1 MTAPEPQAVPDQVAV
16 IGMACRLP
24 GARNVDEFWRNLREG
39 VESISFFSDKEL
51 LAAGLDAAM
60 LRDPRHVRA
69 APVLDGIE
77 WFDAGL
83 FNFSPRQAELTDP
96 QQRLFIECAWEAL
109 EHAGYDPATYDG
121 AIGVYAGSILSNY
134 LLFNLYPVLG
144 FVGIVGDAQTII
156 ANDKDY
162 LPTLVSYKLNLRGPS
177 VGVQTA
183 CSTSLVAV
191 HLACQSLLNG
201 ECDMALAGG
210 VAVRV
215 PQKSGY
221 FYQEG
226 GLMSPDG
233 HCRPFDVQGQGMVY
247 GSGLGVV
254 VLKRLAD
261 ALAEGDHVE
270 AVIRGSAINND
281 GALRVSFTAPGEDG
295 QAEVIAEALSVA
307 QVEPET
313 ISYIEAHGTGTPIGD
328 PIEIAALSRV
338 FCASMKAKGS
348 CAIGSVKSNVG
359 HLEAAAGIAS
369 LIKSILALKH
379 KQLPPSLNFS
389 QPNPRIDFAAGPFYV
404 NTQLAEWKADGHPR
418 RTGVSSFGIGGT
430 NAHVVLEESP
440 DASPSGPSRPWQ
452 LLTLSAKT
460 TSALD
465 TISSNLLAHLK
476 QHLELN
482 LADVA
487 YTLKLG
493 RAAMT
498 HRQMLVC
505 RDVQDA
511 IAALEACTPDRVL
524 RASMGNAAPRM
535 TFVLREFEVCTNT
548 GRALYQV
555 EPAFRERVDECAE
568 LLKLHL
574 GLDLRSALYPSALSL
589 RDPKGRSNLKRL
601 DGPNGDPLRP
611 LLALPALCVIEYAL
625 ASLWM
630 DWNIQPQAMTSHGA
644 GELVA
649 ACLAGVFSLK
659 DALMLAAARGKLIE
673 QFPGGIEAA
682 SLPSEAHS
690 LVRLLDSIP
699 LREPRIACV
708 SARTGESLAAAQAT
722 DRKYWLARLTRAEIA
737 SGASR
742 PRNDTSFGA
751 LTVEFD
757 PNQDQAQWLST
768 LGQLWL
774 NGAAVNWRAFYAH
787 EARRRV
793 ILPTYPFERQRYWIE
808 PKPMSGAGALTALP
822 TLHARSNLSTPY
834 IAPRDETEYKI
845 AAIWQSVLGIEPIG
859 VHDNFF
865 ELGGQS
871 LWAVQLVARLREE
884 FRVEL
889 PVSSLLTEAPTV
901 AGMAQA
907 IAQRD
912 ADGAVPAS
920 AVPALPAIRP
930 SPEERHQPFP
940 LTDLQ
945 QAYWVG
951 RGGTF
956 ELGNVSCHG
965 YAEFDSDAL
974 DLDRF
979 IRAWHRLI
987 ERQHM
992 LRMIVLPDGRQQILE
1007 LVPPYKIEVLDL
1019 RGYDPA
1025 EAEAQLA
1032 AIRERMSHQVL
1043 PAEQWP
1049 LFELRV
1055 TRLDDR
1061 CSRIHLSMDALITDG
1076 YSFRILAHEFNQLY
1090 AHPEIEL
1097 SPLELSFREYV
1108 LGELALRE
1116 SELYRR
1122 SLEYWQSR
1130 LPNLPPAPELPFA
1143 KSLSAVAH
1151 PRFQRRK
1158 AVLPAEAWQ
1167 RLKARARQSSL
1178 TPSGVVLAAYAE
1190 VLACWSKSQRFT
1202 INVPRFNRLPL
1213 HPQANDI
1220 TGEFASFTLLE
1231 VDFLQPG
1238 SFDAHARRVQAQLWQ
1253 DMGYQYVSGVHL
1265 LRELGQIHG
1274 QPPGA
1279 AVMPVVFTSMLVLD
1293 SLATGPAP
1301 WAALGTEVYGIT
1313 QTPQVCLDMQV
1324 LEQDEALHFNWDAV
1338 EELYPAGLLDDM
1350 FDALCRLLER
1360 LAQDESAWKQPGR
1373 PPLPLTQ
1380 FEQRASL
1387 RNNAAPIP
1395 DKLAHELFAERVAAQ
1410 PEQVALVTSTRQ
1422 FTYADVYRRSTRIG
1436 RKLRQAG
1443 ARPNMLIAVVMEKG
1457 WEQVVGVMGAV
1468 MSGAAYLPIDP
1479 EVPPERFHHLIESGE
1494 VELALTQARLD
1505 GRLDWPEGVQR
1516 FCVDVEDEW
1525 AGISDEPVSR
1535 AQTLDDLLYVIYTSG
1550 STGLPKGAMITQRG
1564 LVNAVIQTNER
1575 FGVGSSDRILAV
1587 TALYHDMSVYDVFGL
1602 LAVGGAVV
1610 MPDAEARLDPAHWSA
1625 LMLREQVTLWNS
1637 VPALMEAL
1645 LDHAER
1651 QPGLLPPTLRFAFL
1665 GGDWIPVTAPERLRA
1680 LVPGAQV
1687 VSVGGPTETTLWNI
1701 WYPVERVD
1709 PAWKS
1714 IPYGKP
1720 IANARYYVLSESL
1733 EECPT
1738 WAPGEMCC
1746 AGVGVALGYWRD
1758 PVRTQERFVQHPRTG
1773 ERLYRTGDV
1782 GRLLPDGNLEFLGR
1796 VDLQIKLMGY
1806 RIEPGEIEAA
1816 LCQHPNVRTA
1826 VVSIVQDDRGH
1837 KRLAAHIVPH
1847 HMPETAESLTSELRE
1862 FAQGKLPRQMIPSD
1876 FLLLDALPLT
1886 PNGKVDRKAL
1896 ARLADTHR
1904 ADAEFVEPRT
1914 ATEKKLASIWQEVL
1928 QVERVSVHDNFF
1940 NLGGNSLLITSLAS
1954 RIRTAF
1960 QIELALPRLFVRPT
1974 VAGLAQIVEEAQAA
1988 GLSSSAAVT
1997 FDDFERGIV
2006 SLQRLNE
2013 VDGRLEDNLRE
2024 DEQSQLAA
2032 RLVQQGLA
2040 LWAEG
2045 GDMCYW
2051 GPKGLLTP
2059 TLRQEL
2065 LEHKS
2070 EIVALLGEGQ
2080 KHTPLSFA
2088 QQRMWLM
2095 DQLMPGNPFYN
2106 LSIALRLAGPLC
2118 AEALERAI
2126 GEIVRRHEALRTTF
2140 RALAG
2145 QPAQVI
2151 ALKAYGRL
2159 NVIDLTARPEQERKL
2174 QVRRQYADEA
2184 RRPFDLARGPL
2195 FRAALARLS
2204 PDEHILILTMHHIVA
2219 DGWSL
2224 GVFIRELAALYAA
2237 YAAGQP
2243 SSLPDLAFQYSDY
2256 TLWQRHH
2263 LKPETVEAQL
2273 AYWRKQLADT
2283 AELKLPTDRPR
2294 PPIPTYRGATHFME
2308 FPKRLIDPL
2317 AALGQQTGA
2326 TLFMVMLAAFTTL
2339 LHRYAGQDDI
2349 VIGCPTANRS
2359 RAEIEGLMGFFVS
2372 TQVIRADCSGSP
2384 TFRELLS
2391 RVRQVCVEA
2400 YANQDAPFE
2409 KVVAELHPDRDLS
2422 RNPLFQVVLA
2432 LQNPLIEKLP
2442 AGDVIFSP
2450 DEFDTAA
2457 VRFDLEWHIWESPV
2471 GMQGAFVYSVDL
2483 FEPATIER
2491 MAGHLQ
2497 VLLEG
2502 IVANPD
2508 RKLAELP
2515 LLTLAEQQQLLM
2527 GTNPRRRKRQEE

>member
-1 MTAPEPQAVPDQVAV
+1 MTPPEPEAAPDQIAV

-39 VESISFFSDKEL
+39 VESISFFSDEEL
-51 LAAGLDAAM
+51 LAAGLDTAM
-60 LRDPRHVRA
+60 MRDPRHVRA
-69 APVLDGIE
+69 APVLDDIE
-77 WFDAGL
+77 LFDAGL

-144 FVGIVGDAQTII
+144 FVGIAGDAQIII

-215 PQKSGY
+215 PQRSGY

-233 HCRPFDVQGQGMVY
+233 HCRPFDARGQGMVY
-247 GSGLGVV
+247 GSGLGIV

-261 ALAEGDHVE
+261 ALADGDHVE

-295 QAEVIAEALSVA
+295 QADVIAEALSVA

-338 FCASMKAKGS
+338 FRASTQAKS
-348 CAIGSVKSNVG
+348 LCAIGSVKSNVG

-369 LIKSILALKH
+369 LIKAILALKH

-389 QPNPRIDFAAGPFYV
+389 HPNLRIDFDNSPFYV
-404 NTQLAEWKADGHPR
+404 NTRLAEWKANGHPR
-418 RTGVSSFGIGGT
+418 RAGVSSFGIGGT

-440 DASPSGPSRPWQ
+440 DTPPSSPSRPWQ
-452 LLTLSAKT
+452 LLVLSAKT
-460 TSALD
+460 ATALD
-465 TISSNLLAHLK
+465 TVSSNLLQHLK
-476 QHLELN
+476 QHPELN
-482 LADVA
+482 LADAA
-487 YTLKLG
+487 YTLKVG
-493 RAAMT
+493 RAAMA

-505 RDVQDA
+505 RDVNDA
-511 IAALEACTPDRVL
+511 IAALEVRAPDRVL
-524 RASMGNAAPRM
+524 CASVGNAAPRV
-535 TFVLREFEVCTNT
+535 TFAFREYEMRANT
-548 GRALYQV
+548 GLELYQA
-555 EPAFRERVDECAE
+555 EPVFCERVDECAE
-568 LLKLHL
+568 LLKPHL
-574 GLDLRSALYPSALSL
+574 GLDLRGVLYPQPKVEQSL
-589 RDPKGRSNLKRL
+589 RPS
-601 DGPNGDPLRP
+601 
-611 LLALPALCVIEYAL
+611 LALPALCVIEYAL
-625 ASLWM
+625 AGLWM
-630 DWNIQPQAMTSHGA
+630 EWDIQPQAMIGHGT

-659 DALMLAAARGKLIE
+659 DALALAAARGRLIE
-673 QFPGGIEAA
+673 QFPGGIEA
-682 SLPSEAHS
+682 SSQPSEAHR
-690 LVRLLDSIP
+690 LVRLLESIQ
-699 LREPRIACV
+699 LHEPQIACV
-708 SARTGESLAAAQAT
+708 SARTGEQLTVTQAT
-722 DRKYWLARLTRAEIA
+722 ERKYWLSRLTCADQGAPALAGQARLPTQVGI
-737 SGASR
+737 
-742 PRNDTSFGA
+742 PFI
-751 LTVEFD
+751 VELD
-757 PNQDQAQWLST
+757 PNQDQAQLLNT

-774 NGAAVNWRAFYAH
+774 NGVAVNWRAFYAQ
-787 EARRRV
+787 ETRRRV

-808 PKPMSGAGALTALP
+808 PGPVSGAGAVTVLP
-822 TLHARSNLSTPY
+822 TLHARSNLSTQY
-834 IAPRDETEYKI
+834 VAPRDETESRI

-884 FRVEL
+884 LKVEL

-901 AGMAQA
+901 AGMAQV
-907 IAQRD
+907 IAQRKAEGAAPTPD
-912 ADGAVPAS
+912 AL
-920 AVPALPAIRP
+920 ALPTITP
-930 SPEERHQPFP
+930 LPEERHQPFP

-965 YAEFDSDAL
+965 YVEFDSDDL
-974 DLDRF
+974 DLNRF
-979 IRAWHRLI
+979 TRAWHRLI

-992 LRMIVLPDGRQQILE
+992 LRMVVLPDGRQQILE
-1007 LVPPYKIEVLDL
+1007 HVPPYKIEVLDL
-1019 RGYDPA
+1019 RGRDLT
-1025 EAEAQLA
+1025 EADAQLE
-1032 AIRERMSHQVL
+1032 AIREHMSHQVL

-1055 TRLDDR
+1055 TRLDDH

-1097 SPLELSFREYV
+1097 PPLELSFREYV

-1231 VDFLQPG
+1231 ADFSQPD
-1238 SFDAHARRVQAQLWQ
+1238 SFETRARRIQAQLWQ
-1253 DMGYQYVSGVHL
+1253 DMGYQYASGVHL

-1360 LAQDESAWKQPGR
+1360 LAQDESAWKQSGR

-1443 ARPNMLIAVVMEKG
+1443 ARPNTLIAVVMEKG

-1479 EVPPERFHHLIESGE
+1479 EVPPERFHHLIENGE

-1575 FGVGSSDRILAV
+1575 FDVGPSDRILAV
-1587 TALYHDMSVYDVFGL
+1587 TALYHDMSVYDIFGL
-1602 LAVGGAVV
+1602 LAAGGTVV
-1610 MPDAEARLDPAHWSA
+1610 MPEAEARLDPAHWSA
-1625 LMLREQVTLWNS
+1625 LMRREQVTLWNS

-1645 LDHAER
+1645 LDHAEG
-1651 QPGLLPPTLRFAFL
+1651 QPGILPPTLRFAFL

-1714 IPYGKP
+1714 IPYGRP
-1720 IANARYYVLSESL
+1720 IANTCYYVLSESL
-1733 EECPT
+1733 EECPA
-1738 WAPGEMCC
+1738 WVPGEMCC
-1746 AGVGVALGYWRD
+1746 AGVGVSPGYWRD
-1758 PVRTQERFVQHPRTG
+1758 PDKTKGRFVLHPRTG
-1773 ERLYRTGDV
+1773 ERLYRTGDL
-1782 GRLLPDGNLEFLGR
+1782 GRLLPDGNIEFLGR

-1816 LCQHPNVRTA
+1816 LCQHPNVRAA

-1837 KRLAAHIVPH
+1837 KRLAAHIVPLQ
-1847 HMPETAESLTSELRE
+1847 MPEAAESLTSELRE

-1896 ARLADTHR
+1896 AQLASVHR
-1904 ADAEFVEPRT
+1904 TETEFVEPRT
-1914 ATEKKLASIWQEVL
+1914 ATEKQLASIWQEVL

-1954 RIRTAF
+1954 RIRSAF

-1988 GLSSSAAVT
+1988 GLSASAAVT
-1997 FDDFERGIV
+1997 FDDFERGII
-2006 SLQRLNE
+2006 SLRRLNE
-2013 VDGRLEDNLRE
+2013 AGSRHEDNLRKG
-2024 DEQSQLAA
+2024 EQSQWVTH
-2032 RLVQQGLA
+2032 LVQQGFA

-2045 GDMCYW
+2045 GDVCYW
-2051 GPKGLLTP
+2051 GPKGILTP
-2059 TLRQEL
+2059 ALRQEL
-2065 LEHKS
+2065 VERKP
-2070 EIVALLGEGQ
+2070 EVVALLGEGK

-2106 LSIALRLAGPLC
+2106 LSIALRLTGPLRV
-2118 AEALERAI
+2118 EALESAV
-2126 GEIVRRHEALRTTF
+2126 GAIVRRHEALRTTF

-2151 ALKAYGRL
+2151 ALKADGRL
-2159 NVIDLTARPEQERKL
+2159 NVIDLTALPEQERKP
-2174 QVRRQYADEA
+2174 QARRLYADEA

-2195 FRAALARLS
+2195 FRAVLARLS

-2224 GVFIRELAALYAA
+2224 GVFVRELAALYAA

-2243 SSLPDLAFQYSDY
+2243 SPLPDLALQYSDY

-2263 LKPETVEAQL
+2263 LKPETVEVQL

-2317 AALGQQTGA
+2317 TALGQQEGA
-2326 TLFMVMLAAFTTL
+2326 TLFMMMLAAFTTL

-2391 RVRQVCVEA
+2391 HVRQVCVEA
-2400 YANQDAPFE
+2400 YANQDVPFE

-2457 VRFDLEWHIWESPV
+2457 VRFDLEWHIWETLA
-2471 GMQGAFVYSVDL
+2471 GMQGAIVYSTDL
-2483 FEPATIER
+2483 FDPATIER

-2508 RKLAELP
+2508 RKLTELP
-2515 LLTLAEQQQLLM
+2515 LLTQAEQHQLLM